1 LPQYLGSS
9 QLTPSPAFEIS
20 VVDDEVVLLNPK
32 TLKVAHLNRTAA
44 LIWQLCDGVRV
55 LGDLRALLTAAYPET
70 AAEVVADLDE
80 TVAALAAVGALTGLA
95 VSADGNDPTPQATTS

>member
-1 LPQYLGSS
+1 MPRYLDSS
-9 QLTPSPAFEIS
+9 RPTPNAAFEIS

-44 LIWQLCDGVRV
+44 LIWQLCDGTRT

-70 AAEVVADLDE
+70 AASVAADLDE
-80 TVAALAAVGALTGLA
+80 TVAALATIHALTALA
-95 VSADGNDPTPQATTS
+95 VNAGNVDSTPQATS